1 MTYDVYVSDFS
12 SGKFYMVRNLFAV
25 SKIEAEKFAV
35 DHVIKEIKQ
44 PDSYRNFLHVGQV
57 FHVIDC
63 YAVR

>member
-25 SKIEAEKFAV
+25 SRIEAEKFAV

-44 PDSYRNFLHVGQV
+44 PNSYRNFLHVGQV
-57 FHVIDC
+57 IHVIDC